1 MYPRQAL
8 HHCSWLAAL
17 ATEGCQ
23 PAGRKPG
30 PVAREQEKWNKVRLE
45 KPSMVIV
52 YIILRIIHYLGRW
65 P

>member
-8 HHCSWLAAL
+8 HHCRWLAAL
-17 ATEGCQ
+17 AIEGCQ

-45 KPSMVIV
+45 KPSMVMV
-52 YIILRIIHYLGRW
+52 YSMLY
-65 P
+65 